1 VSIKNIVVYAVLAV
15 ICAGCQSKPQ
25 SNAPQPQQPAAS
37 AKKADPA
44 QPQYESGRTAFQ
56 KLYLG
61 ARNWSPDAQPVKI
74 ESRPRPGDPHDG
86 TSSVWS
92 GTFASPRLGQTRSF
106 LWSGAIGEDAPEPG
120 ITPGGLDTFS
130 AGNIN
135 TQPFDIAY
143 LKVDTGKA
151 LEVANKKGGAALLK
165 KKKDQPVKYALTWE
179 PGKARLRWHVIYGN
193 SERDAPLHI
202 VVDAS
207 TGEFVRTEK

>member
-1 VSIKNIVVYAVLAV
+1 VSIKNIVVYAVVAL

-25 SNAPQPQQPAAS
+25 ANAPEKTEPAPS
-37 AKKADPA
+37 
-44 QPQYESGRTAFQ
+44 QYETGRTAFQ
-56 KLYLG
+56 KLYLA
-61 ARNWSPDAQPVKI
+61 ARNWSPDAQPIKI
-74 ESRPRPGDPHDG
+74 ESRPRPGDPHNG

-92 GTFASPRLGQTRSF
+92 GSYASLRMGQTRSF
-106 LWSGAIGEDAPEPG
+106 LWSGATGDDAPEPG
-120 ITPGGLDTFS
+120 ITPGGIDTFS

-143 LKVDTGKA
+143 LKVDTDKA
-151 LEVANKKGGAALLK
+151 LEVANKKGGAAILK
-165 KKKDQPVKYALTWE
+165 KKKDQPLKYALAWE
-179 PGKARLRWHVIYGN
+179 PSKARLRWHVMYGN